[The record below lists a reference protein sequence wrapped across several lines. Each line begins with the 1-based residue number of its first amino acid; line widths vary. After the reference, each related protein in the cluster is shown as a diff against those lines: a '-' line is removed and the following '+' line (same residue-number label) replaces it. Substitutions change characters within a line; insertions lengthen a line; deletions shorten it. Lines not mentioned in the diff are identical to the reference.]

1 MAYESIH
8 PASPFRQRVPEPLPE
23 VLKPL
28 RYCQFR
34 VGTEGVCD
42 TFACAEVLEMAF
54 CYHHA
59 KVIVGELQN
68 EGSPDVG

>member
-8 PASPFRQRVPEPLPE
+8 GASPFRQRVAEPLPE

-28 RYCQFR
+28 RYCEFR
-34 VGTEGVCD
+34 TAEGNCD
-42 TFACAEVLEMAF
+42 TFACGDVLGMVF

-59 KVIVGELQN
+59 KIILTELQK
-68 EGSPDVG
+68 EGNSDVSQ